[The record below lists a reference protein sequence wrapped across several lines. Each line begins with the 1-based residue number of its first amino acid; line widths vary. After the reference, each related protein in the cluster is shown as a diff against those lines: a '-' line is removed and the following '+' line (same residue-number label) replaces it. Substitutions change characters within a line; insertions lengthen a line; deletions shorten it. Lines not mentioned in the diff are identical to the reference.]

1 MGKTN
6 DRLLSRRK
14 RIVRI
19 RKKISGDGSR
29 PRLRVFRSNVHFY
42 AQVIDDLKGCTLLFG
57 TTANKEF
64 RNGEVEDKVQAARR
78 LGISIA
84 RQAKILGIDKVVFDR
99 GGYLYHGRVQ
109 SFSEGAREG
118 GLQF

>member
-1 MGKTN
+1 MGKTSS
-6 DRLLSRRK
+6 RLLSRRK

-19 RKKISGDGSR
+19 RKKISGDASR

-42 AQVIDDLKGCTLLFG
+42 AQIIDDRQGRTLLSAS
-57 TTANKEF
+57 TSAKEF
-64 RNGEVEDKVQAARR
+64 QIADRETRLESAKR
-78 LGISIA
+78 LGKVIA
-84 RQAKILGIDKVVFDR
+84 QRAKDHGIDKVVFDR
-99 GGYLYHGRVQ
+99 GGYLYHGRVR

>member
-1 MGKTN
+1 MGKTSSK
-6 DRLLSRRK
+6 LLSRRK

-19 RKKISGDGSR
+19 RKKISGDSFR

-42 AQVIDDLKGCTLLFG
+42 AQIIDDQKGRTLLSGSTSDRAFQIVDHE
-57 TTANKEF
+57 TKSQSAK
-64 RNGEVEDKVQAARR
+64 R
-78 LGISIA
+78 LGLIIA
-84 RQAKILGIDKVVFDR
+84 QWAKARGIEKVVFDR

-109 SFSEGAREG
+109 SFSEGVREG

>member
-1 MGKTN
+1 MGKISSK
-6 DRLLSRRK
+6 LLSRRK

-19 RKKISGDGSR
+19 RKKISGDGVR

-42 AQVIDDLKGCTLLFG
+42 AQIIDDWEGRTLLSGSTSDRVF
-57 TTANKEF
+57 E
-64 RNGEVEDKVQAARR
+64 AADNETKTQSAKR
-78 LGISIA
+78 LGLMIA
-84 RQAKILGIDKVVFDR
+84 QQAKYHGIEKVVFDR